1 MRRTLNVSRTMAIL
15 AGTLLVVGIPAG
27 CGVSKSGFKIGTGR
41 DAGVG
46 GGTQDHGGSVGS
58 GGAIASGG
66 TAGSTTSVGTG
77 GSKGTGGAG
86 TGGLAT
92 GGILTGTGGKG
103 AGGGTGGV
111 GAGGTGAGGM
121 VKGGVGGTSI
131 VGTGGMLKGGASGT
145 SIVGTGGTG
154 GTGGMLKGGAGGSG
168 SGGVGGSGGAPPPDG
183 GSPDASP
190 PKCSEV
196 TTQAACDARDDC
208 HSVFEDPG
216 TCGCASLGC
225 CAHFK
230 SCADGNWASC
240 LGPASCEMMEPFC
253 EPPYVIAYKDLCYE
267 GCVQQDDC
275 AILPCPRAAPKNGS
289 TCSSA
294 NGTCYYENC
303 AGAGR
308 TLATCSAGSWQVQ
321 SAACSSFACQAPDT
335 EGGGLTC
342 AAGQVCVV
350 TTDTSFTVTPACV
363 DQTCGT
369 GPMSTD
375 CIKGLS
381 GSCSAKY
388 ALSGGV
394 VKCAMPVP

>member
-1 MRRTLNVSRTMAIL
+1 MAIL

-131 VGTGGMLKGGASGT
+131 V
-145 SIVGTGGTG
+145 